1 MLCNI
6 AHTWNLKKPNS
17 QKWGVEWWLPEAGRW
32 EKLVDVG
39 HRVQTSHSNMN
50 KFWGLN
56 A

>member
-1 MLCNI
+1 MALL
-6 AHTWNLKKPNS
+6 HLYEVSKLLEKE
-17 QKWGVEWWLPEAGRW
+17 VEWWLPEAGRW